1 MTFQEVLAKVVD
13 WLQHSERVS
22 YRAIKRQFE
31 LDDEYLD
38 DLKEA
43 ILFAHPQVVDEEARG
58 LVWTNE
64 ASPPPESIPGPIPP
78 KEMPRDNHN
87 TQSEVQPSTS
97 YTSDAE
103 LRQLTVMFCDL
114 AESTSLSGRLEPE
127 EYREVVRAY
136 QSACEKAIQSYDA
149 YTAQHLGDGMLIY
162 FGFPQAHEDD
172 ALRAVRAGLD
182 LIKAIGSLNP
192 QLHRDKGIRLEVRIG
207 VHTGPVVVGQ
217 IGSGARQEL
226 LALGETP
233 NIAARIQGI
242 AAPDTVAVSST
253 TFKMVEGYF
262 TAKDLGLQPVK
273 GIAAPMQ
280 IYSILGESGVQ
291 SRLDVALIRGL
302 TPLVGRESEANLLF
316 ERWDQVKEGMGQ
328 AVLLT
333 GEGGIGKS
341 RLLQVMKAHI
351 RGKT

>member
-1 MTFQEVLAKVVD
+1 MTFQEVLAKVVE

-43 ILFAHPQVVDEEARG
+43 ILFAHPQVVDEKGQG

-64 ASPPPESIPGPIPP
+64 ASTPPESNPKPVPP
-78 KEMPRDNHN
+78 KKIPRGNHKS
-87 TQSEVQPSTS
+87 QREVQPPTS

-127 EYREVVRAY
+127 EYREVARAY
-136 QSACEKAIQSYDA
+136 QSACEKAIQAYDG

-182 LIKAIGSLNP
+182 LIKAIGSLNLE
-192 QLHRDKGIRLEVRIG
+192 LHRDKGIRLEVRIG
-207 VHTGPVVVGQ
+207 VHTGPVVVGE
-217 IGSGARQEL
+217 IGAGTRQEM

-233 NIAARIQGI
+233 NIASRIQG
-242 AAPDTVAVSST
+242 AAKSNTLAISST
-253 TFKMVEGYF
+253 TLKMVEGYF
-262 TAKDLGLQPVK
+262 TVADLGPHTL
-273 GIAAPMQ
+273 
-280 IYSILGESGVQ
+280 
-291 SRLDVALIRGL
+291 
-302 TPLVGRESEANLLF
+302 N
-316 ERWDQVKEGMGQ
+316 
-328 AVLLT
+328 
-333 GEGGIGKS
+333 
-341 RLLQVMKAHI
+341 
-351 RGKT
+351 